1 MTKKTS
7 EGNKKYSYNNGN
19 NKEGFSSGNLNNL
32 NKIIKINLYDNIE
45 LFFDEKIKYISLCP
59 IIPINKIEL
68 MLKLYNLK
76 ISKEEIMNRIKYII
90 GMEHIKNMKTT
101 LQNNIKIQV
110 IKDETKII
118 DEQFIK
124 DCLYISED
132 STNGS
137 LIIAERISKTLYNS
151 PLNYNY
157 KLDKETN
164 LKYCIAYLH
173 LKDNIY
179 VQSDLFKT
187 DMEAKLD
194 VNKKI
199 IKKYFIE
206 KISLEMIKN
215 IDERLKKLEKSK
227 NSKKNRYEQY
237 LKQFG
242 GDRKL
247 LKKKRNI
254 PQEEFSRRLPY
265 FNMLD
270 KDKKHKNNN
279 SSLFDDDENE
289 DLEDIQIFRNTEH
302 LPINQISLGDLGIVE
317 NHLNDFKY
325 SPLKIFEMIRDTE
338 KPRGVDFTQNYTQVN
353 DKKYCVKNE
362 YTIISKKLGIKVQAF
377 GKTKEEAENK
387 CALSV
392 LSIIFKNIFKTYCE
406 LHEYFE
412 NKKGKYLDIIL
423 INENSQSQENSKKK
437 KKLDEKNEKKNS
449 INSCVSNSFDVN
461 NNINNN
467 ENISINSGSEINE
480 INDSFN
486 NNGFNSNIGNDFFN
500 NLNNNNHSNTIS
512 MINKSYS
519 SNNSLSNNK
528 LIEELSKNENEKKSI
543 DSIHSMHSIHNDNNS
558 ISSDESKESFD
569 EKMFYIS

>member
-1 MTKKTS
+1 
-7 EGNKKYSYNNGN
+7 
-19 NKEGFSSGNLNNL
+19 
-32 NKIIKINLYDNIE
+32 
-45 LFFDEKIKYISLCP
+45 
-59 IIPINKIEL
+59 
-68 MLKLYNLK
+68 
-76 ISKEEIMNRIKYII
+76 
-90 GMEHIKNMKTT
+90 MKTT

-247 LKKKRNI
+247 LKKKEIYHKKNF
-254 PQEEFSRRLPY
+254 QEDYHILIC
-265 FNMLD
+265 L
-270 KDKKHKNNN
+270 
-279 SSLFDDDENE
+279 
-289 DLEDIQIFRNTEH
+289 I
-302 LPINQISLGDLGIVE
+302 
-317 NHLNDFKY
+317 
-325 SPLKIFEMIRDTE
+325 KI
-338 KPRGVDFTQNYTQVN
+338 
-353 DKKYCVKNE
+353 
-362 YTIISKKLGIKVQAF
+362 
-377 GKTKEEAENK
+377 
-387 CALSV
+387 
-392 LSIIFKNIFKTYCE
+392 KNIKIIIA
-406 LHEYFE
+406 L
-412 NKKGKYLDIIL
+412 YL
-423 INENSQSQENSKKK
+423 
-437 KKLDEKNEKKNS
+437 
-449 INSCVSNSFDVN
+449 
-461 NNINNN
+461 
-467 ENISINSGSEINE
+467 
-480 INDSFN
+480 
-486 NNGFNSNIGNDFFN
+486 
-500 NLNNNNHSNTIS
+500 
-512 MINKSYS
+512 M
-519 SNNSLSNNK
+519 
-528 LIEELSKNENEKKSI
+528 
-543 DSIHSMHSIHNDNNS
+543 MM
-558 ISSDESKESFD
+558 
-569 EKMFYIS
+569 KMKI

>member
-247 LKKKRNI
+247 LKKKEIYHKKNF
-254 PQEEFSRRLPY
+254 QEDYHILIC
-265 FNMLD
+265 L
-270 KDKKHKNNN
+270 
-279 SSLFDDDENE
+279 
-289 DLEDIQIFRNTEH
+289 I
-302 LPINQISLGDLGIVE
+302 
-317 NHLNDFKY
+317 
-325 SPLKIFEMIRDTE
+325 KI
-338 KPRGVDFTQNYTQVN
+338 
-353 DKKYCVKNE
+353 
-362 YTIISKKLGIKVQAF
+362 
-377 GKTKEEAENK
+377 
-387 CALSV
+387 
-392 LSIIFKNIFKTYCE
+392 KNIKIIIA
-406 LHEYFE
+406 L
-412 NKKGKYLDIIL
+412 YL
-423 INENSQSQENSKKK
+423 
-437 KKLDEKNEKKNS
+437 
-449 INSCVSNSFDVN
+449 
-461 NNINNN
+461 
-467 ENISINSGSEINE
+467 
-480 INDSFN
+480 
-486 NNGFNSNIGNDFFN
+486 
-500 NLNNNNHSNTIS
+500 
-512 MINKSYS
+512 M
-519 SNNSLSNNK
+519 
-528 LIEELSKNENEKKSI
+528 
-543 DSIHSMHSIHNDNNS
+543 MM
-558 ISSDESKESFD
+558 
-569 EKMFYIS
+569 KMKI